1 MSSQFELRLTGRLVL
16 LLIVLF
22 LVYESEARSAGK
34 PIVEESISDRLFEPS
49 RVEALL
55 LLAGSQRI
63 DGQSFEI
70 AIPSLAESFF
80 VPPRDRKGD
89 LKATQ
94 LRVIWR
100 DGVRDYPSTG
110 NWQPRIRSSPA
121 TLKVTVPDID
131 LLVERPFL
139 LLLARYRRADPKKQA
154 AVECHAFG
162 AKEFWSA
169 VILEHFGLTPDDIR
183 PGVFGLDSD
192 WNPKQLNWDA
202 APLKQFLV
210 KFDKVSAK
218 RFTPTLRSGSTGIGY
233 TLETLLDIKENNN
246 PQGDFL
252 GIELKSHRGDDFS
265 TSSSKK
271 MNLFLKEPRWLDG
284 LSHKE
289 RIPKYGYVDDN
300 GRTALYSTAT
310 SRENSHGLK
319 LIPAEREVFLAHK
332 GEKVAT
338 WDHEILAGRL
348 QEKLKETIFVGA
360 ETRGSGRSEEF
371 HFQTALYCREPSAR
385 RLADLIATGEAM
397 VEMRMHI
404 KESGS
409 ARNHGTAFRIR
420 QNSLPQLYR
429 MIVLCRGVPGQSSAT
444 ER

>member
-1 MSSQFELRLTGRLVL
+1 MSSRFELRPICCLTL
-16 LLIVLF
+16 LLLALLLAIDP
-22 LVYESEARSAGK
+22 EAQSA
-34 PIVEESISDRLFEPS
+34 EESISDRLFEPA
-49 RVEALL
+49 RVDALL

-63 DGQSFEI
+63 EGESFEI
-70 AIPSLAESFF
+70 VIPNLAECFL
-80 VPPRDRKGD
+80 VPPRDRKSD
-89 LKATQ
+89 SKSTA

-100 DGVRDYPSTG
+100 DGGRDYASMG
-110 NWQPRIRSSPA
+110 NWQPRIRSRHA
-121 TLKVTVPDID
+121 TLTVTVPDID
-131 LLVERPFL
+131 LLVEPPFL
-139 LLLARYRRADPKKQA
+139 LLLARYRREDSKKQA
-154 AVECHAFG
+154 TVECHAFG
-162 AKEFWSA
+162 AKEFWSD
-169 VILEHFGLTPDDIR
+169 VILTHFGLTPGDIR

-192 WNPKQLNWDA
+192 WNPKRPDWNA
-202 APLKQFLV
+202 ASMQKFLT
-210 KFDKVSAK
+210 KFDEISAK
-218 RFTPTLRSGSTGIGY
+218 GFTPTLRSGSTGIGY

-252 GIELKSHRGDDFS
+252 GVELKSHRGEDFS
-265 TSSSKK
+265 KSSSKK

-310 SRENSHGLK
+310 SLENAHGLK
-319 LIPAEREVFLAHK
+319 LIPAEQEVFLAHN

-338 WDHEILAGRL
+338 WEHKILAGRL

-385 RLADLIATGEAM
+385 RLADLITTGDAM

-404 KESGS
+404 KESGA
-409 ARNHGTAFRIR
+409 ARNHGTAFRIQ

-429 MIVLCRGVPGQSSAT
+429 IVVLCRGVSKQTLADG
-444 ER
+444 R

>member
-1 MSSQFELRLTGRLVL
+1 MHKF
-16 LLIVLF
+16 
-22 LVYESEARSAGK
+22 
-34 PIVEESISDRLFEPS
+34 
-49 RVEALL
+49 
-55 LLAGSQRI
+55 
-63 DGQSFEI
+63 
-70 AIPSLAESFF
+70 
-80 VPPRDRKGD
+80 
-89 LKATQ
+89 
-94 LRVIWR
+94 
-100 DGVRDYPSTG
+100 
-110 NWQPRIRSSPA
+110 
-121 TLKVTVPDID
+121 
-131 LLVERPFL
+131 
-139 LLLARYRRADPKKQA
+139 LAR
-154 AVECHAFG
+154 
-162 AKEFWSA
+162 
-169 VILEHFGLTPDDIR
+169 
-183 PGVFGLDSD
+183 
-192 WNPKQLNWDA
+192 
-202 APLKQFLV
+202 
-210 KFDKVSAK
+210 FDEVSAK
-218 RFTPTLRSGSTGIGY
+218 GFTPTLRSGSTGIGY

-319 LIPAEREVFLAHK
+319 LIPAEQEVFLAHK

-338 WDHEILAGRL
+338 WEHEILAGRL
-348 QEKLKETIFVGA
+348 QEKLKETIFIGA

-385 RLADLIATGEAM
+385 RLADPITTGEAM

-429 MIVLCRGVPGQSSAT
+429 MIVLCRGVSKQASADG
-444 ER
+444 R